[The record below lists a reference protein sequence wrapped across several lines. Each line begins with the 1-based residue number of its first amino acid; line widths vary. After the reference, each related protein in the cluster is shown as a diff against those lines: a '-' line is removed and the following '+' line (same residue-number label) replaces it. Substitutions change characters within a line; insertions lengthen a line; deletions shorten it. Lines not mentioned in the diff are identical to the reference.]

1 VLLNP
6 IQAFSNACDQPKATF
21 STGDTDMKNRFFLA
35 VFAAGALIATAAGAV
50 DQNGPIDT
58 AMNAGVIGE
67 QADGYLGFV
76 RTPTPAQ
83 GDLQRRVNEVNIRRR
98 GVYIQ
103 VARDSGETLDRV
115 ALLQALRQIT
125 KTPAG
130 EYFQDLTDTWCAK
143 GPNSDVR
150 QAADNTIVIR
160 CTAAPAAKTK

>member
-1 VLLNP
+1 
-6 IQAFSNACDQPKATF
+6 
-21 STGDTDMKNRFFLA
+21 MKYAILSA
-35 VFAAGALIATAAGAV
+35 VIAAGALLATAAGAV
-50 DQNGPIDT
+50 DNNGPIDT
-58 AMNAGVIGE
+58 AMKAGTIGE

-76 RTPTPAQ
+76 RPATSAQ
-83 GDLQRRVNEVNIRRR
+83 ADLQRRVNEVNIRRR

-130 EYFQDLTDTWCAK
+130 EYFQDVTDTWCEK

-150 QAADNTIVIR
+150 QASDNTIIIR
-160 CTAAPAAKTK
+160 CTAAPAAKAK

>member
-1 VLLNP
+1 
-6 IQAFSNACDQPKATF
+6 
-21 STGDTDMKNRFFLA
+21 MKYRILSA
-35 VFAAGALIATAAGAV
+35 VIAASALIASAAGAV

-58 AMNAGVIGE
+58 AMAAGTVGE

-76 RTPTPAQ
+76 RPPTPAQ
-83 GDLQRRVNEVNIRRR
+83 ADLQRRVNEVNIRRR

-103 VARDSGETLDRV
+103 VARDNGETLDRV

-130 EYFQDLTDTWCAK
+130 EYFQDSSDTWCVK

-150 QAADNTIVIR
+150 QAPDNTIVIR

>member
-1 VLLNP
+1 MKHR
-6 IQAFSNACDQPKATF
+6 IFSAIL
-21 STGDTDMKNRFFLA
+21 M
-35 VFAAGALIATAAGAV
+35 AGALVATAASAV
-50 DQNGPIDT
+50 DNNGPIDT
-58 AMNAGVIGE
+58 AMNAGTIGE

-83 GDLQRRVNEVNIRRR
+83 ADLQRRVNEVNIRRR

-103 VARDSGETLDRV
+103 VARESGETVDRV

-125 KTPAG
+125 KAPAG
-130 EYFQDLTDTWCAK
+130 EYFQDLADTWCAK

-160 CTAAPAAKTK
+160 CTAAPGAKTK

>member
-1 VLLNP
+1 
-6 IQAFSNACDQPKATF
+6 
-21 STGDTDMKNRFFLA
+21 MKNRIFLS
-35 VFAAGALIATAAGAV
+35 VIAAGALLATAAGAV

-58 AMNAGVIGE
+58 AMGVGIIGE

-76 RTPTPAQ
+76 RTPTSAQ
-83 GDLQRRVNEVNIRRR
+83 ADLQRRVNEVNIRRR

-103 VARDSGETLDRV
+103 VARDTGETLDRV

-130 EYFQDLTDTWCAK
+130 EYFQDLADTWCVK
-143 GPNSDVR
+143 GPNSEVR

-160 CTAAPAAKTK
+160 CTAPPTAKTK

>member
-1 VLLNP
+1 
-6 IQAFSNACDQPKATF
+6 
-21 STGDTDMKNRFFLA
+21 MKNRILFSILA
-35 VFAAGALIATAAGAV
+35 TTALVASTAGAV

-58 AMNAGVIGE
+58 AMAAGTVGE

-76 RTPTPAQ
+76 RTPSAAQ
-83 GDLQRRVNEVNIRRR
+83 ADLQRRVNEVNIRRR

-130 EYFQDLTDTWCAK
+130 EYFQDLADVWCVK
-143 GPNSDVR
+143 GPNSQVR
-150 QAADNTIVIR
+150 QDADDTIVIR
-160 CTAAPAAKTK
+160 CTASPTSKAK

>member
-1 VLLNP
+1 
-6 IQAFSNACDQPKATF
+6 
-21 STGDTDMKNRFFLA
+21 MKNTIFSVVL
-35 VFAAGALIATAAGAV
+35 AAGALIATAAGAV
-50 DQNGPIDT
+50 DQNGPIDQ
-58 AMNAGVIGE
+58 AMSAGVVGE

-76 RTPTPAQ
+76 RTPSAAQ
-83 GDLQRRVNEVNIRRR
+83 ADLQRRVNEVNIRRR

-125 KTPAG
+125 KAPAG

-150 QAADNTIVIR
+150 QAADNTIIIR
-160 CTAAPAAKTK
+160 CTTAPTAKTK

>member
-1 VLLNP
+1 
-6 IQAFSNACDQPKATF
+6 
-21 STGDTDMKNRFFLA
+21 MKNRIFSA
-35 VFAAGALIATAAGAV
+35 VFAVGALIATAAGAV

-58 AMNAGVIGE
+58 AMAAGIVGE

-76 RTPTPAQ
+76 RPPTAAQ
-83 GDLQRRVNEVNIRRR
+83 TDLQRRVNEVNIRRR

-125 KTPAG
+125 KAPAG
-130 EYFQDLTDTWCAK
+130 EYFQDLADTWCAK

-150 QAADNTIVIR
+150 QAADNTIIIS
-160 CTAAPAAKTK
+160 CTPSPAAKAK

>member
-1 VLLNP
+1 
-6 IQAFSNACDQPKATF
+6 
-21 STGDTDMKNRFFLA
+21 MKNRIFLSII
-35 VFAAGALIATAAGAV
+35 AAGALVATASGAV

-58 AMNAGVIGE
+58 AMDTGIIGE

-83 GDLQRRVNEVNIRRR
+83 ADLQRRVNEVNIRRR

-130 EYFQDLTDTWCAK
+130 EYFQDLTDRWCVK

-150 QAADNTIVIR
+150 QAADNTIIIR
-160 CTAAPAAKTK
+160 CSAAPTAKTK